1 MVIHMSDET
10 PTNEEL
16 LTKIEVLEA
25 ELDEMQTKVDKAT
38 RIEKACREMA
48 QKLARI
54 HNEPLVEWWFVQ

>member
-1 MVIHMSDET
+1 MIHMSDD

-16 LTKIEVLEA
+16 LKKIEILEA
-25 ELDEMQTKVDKAT
+25 ELDEMQEKVDKAT
-38 RIEKACREMA
+38 RIEKACQEMA